1 MTKLLASTALIAML
15 AAPAVAQTAT
25 DTTTPPPATTEAPA
39 GMDAPAA
46 GDMPAT
52 SGDTTAETPAE
63 GSTAMEPADGAGTGA
78 ATPADPAAGDA
89 TASGFGYTGMAGD
102 MSAET
107 FIGKRLYVSEADVD
121 ANAEV
126 TEVDQDWDDVGEIS
140 DLVIGADGQ
149 VKAVLVDIGGFLGM
163 GEKSV
168 AVAMDQLD
176 VIRDGDSE
184 GDYFIVFTSDRAAL
198 ESAPAFEWVEGQP

>member
-1 MTKLLASTALIAML
+1 MSRLLLSTALVAML
-15 AAPAVAQTAT
+15 AAPSFAQTAT
-25 DTTTPPPATTEAPA
+25 ETTPPAATTEAPA
-39 GMDAPAA
+39 TMPAGTETAPAA
-46 GDMPAT
+46 
-52 SGDTTAETPAE
+52 
-63 GSTAMEPADGAGTGA
+63 ADGAGAGA
-78 ATPADPAAGDA
+78 ATPMTDTAA
-89 TASGFGYTGMAGD
+89 TAAGFGYTGMAGD

-121 ANAEV
+121 TTAPMN
-126 TEVDQDWDDVGEIS
+126 EVDADWNDVGEIS

-168 AVAMDQLD
+168 AVAKDQLD

-184 GDYFIVFTSDRAAL
+184 NDYFIVFKADRAAL
-198 ESAPAFEWVEGQP
+198 ENAPAFEWVNG